1 MSTTD
6 TAVAAVLEKV
16 SALAPALRASGPEN
30 EERRWISDEDVKHLD
45 EAGVFRL
52 SVPARFGGIDAPI
65 ARTAEVLNA
74 IARAETATGWVSM
87 LWVSSA
93 WVLTFFP
100 DRAQEEVFAA
110 GSVRA
115 STGFT
120 PTGTLAPSGDAYVLN
135 GSWKW
140 LTGVRG
146 SDWAI
151 LAALLP
157 GADGTPAP
165 FAAVVPV
172 AELDIVDD
180 WHASSA
186 AATGSS
192 SVTAENV
199 TVPAH
204 RVVSLIEILGGVTGD
219 RSNTGANGRNYGFIP
234 TITTLATSSYIGI
247 AKGAY
252 ELFLER
258 VQGRG
263 ITYTSWTEQK
273 LSPVTQIQVATA
285 ANKIAAAEALQAGQL
300 TGLQAH
306 ADAGTL
312 PSVDERAASR
322 GQGAYAIQ
330 LAKEAV
336 DVLFE
341 ASGASAIQRDVPIQR
356 YHRDITGL
364 SLHAMFAFNTNQEV
378 HGRALLGLAPDT
390 PFL

>member
-6 TAVAAVLEKV
+6 TAVAAVRSEV
-16 SALAPALRASGPEN
+16 SSLVPTLRASGAEN
-30 EERRWISDEDVKHLD
+30 EERRWIAEENIKLLD
-45 EAGVFRL
+45 DAGVFRL
-52 SVPARFGGIDAPI
+52 SVPQRFGGIDAPI
-65 ARTAEVLNA
+65 AQQAEILNE

-100 DRAQEEVFAA
+100 DRAQEEFFAG

-120 PTGTLAPSGDAYVLN
+120 PTGTLAPAEDGFVLN

-146 SDWAI
+146 ADWAI

-172 AELDIVDD
+172 SELTIVDD
-180 WHASSA
+180 WNASSA

-192 SVTAENV
+192 SVIAENV

-204 RVVSLIEILGGVTGD
+204 RVVSLIEILGGTTGD
-219 RSNTGANGRNYGFIP
+219 RSNTGANGRNYAFIP

-252 ELFLER
+252 ELFLDR
-258 VQGRG
+258 LPGRG
-263 ITYTSWTEQK
+263 ITYTSWTDQK

-285 ANKIAAAEALQAGQL
+285 ANKIAAAEGLQAGQL
-300 TGLQAH
+300 RGLQAH

-312 PSVDERAASR
+312 PTIEERAASR

-336 DVLFE
+336 DILFE

-378 HGRALLGLAPDT
+378 HGRAILGLAPDT

>member
-6 TAVAAVLEKV
+6 NAIAAVLAKV
-16 SALAPALRASGPEN
+16 DELAPTLRESGVAN
-30 EERRWISDEDVKHLD
+30 EERRWISEDDVKRLD

-52 SVPARFGGIDAPI
+52 SVPARFGGLEAPI
-65 ARTAEVLNA
+65 ASKTEILKR

-87 LWVSSA
+87 IWVSSA
-93 WVLTFFP
+93 WALTFFP
-100 DRAQEEVFAA
+100 DRAQEEFYAN
-110 GSVRA
+110 GSVRV

-120 PTGTLAPSGDAYVLN
+120 PSGTLAPQGEDFVLN

-140 LTGVRG
+140 MTGVRG
-146 SDWAI
+146 ADWVI
-151 LAALLP
+151 LAAILP

-165 FAAVVPV
+165 FAAVVPA
-172 AELDIVDD
+172 AELSIADD

-192 SVTAENV
+192 TVTVENV

-204 RVVSLIEILGGVTGD
+204 RVVSLIEILGGSTGD
-219 RSNTGANGRNYGFIP
+219 RSNTGANGRNYAFIP
-234 TITTLATSSYIGI
+234 TFTSFAVATYTGI
-247 AKGAY
+247 AQGALG
-252 ELFLER
+252 LFLDR
-258 VQGRG
+258 LPGRG
-263 ITYTSWTEQK
+263 ITYTAWTDQSA
-273 LSPVTQIQVATA
+273 SPVTQIQVATA
-285 ANKIAAAEALQAGQL
+285 ANKIAAAEGLAAGQL
-300 TGLQAH
+300 AALQAH

-312 PSVDERAASR
+312 PEYPERAAAR

-364 SLHAMFAFNTNQEV
+364 SLHALFAFNANQEV
-378 HGRALLGLAPDT
+378 HGRALLGLTPDT